1 MYRLVLI
8 FAATLAGV
16 SLAAQG
22 REPLRPLAHGM
33 RLKPEGRDDGFLYLF
48 HEPSGLW
55 VGRECQVRVP
65 LARPL
70 PEPLAPERQSERLE
84 LRLFG
89 AKSVGSLTPLGG
101 IRNEQRFDTWRW
113 WWISMPVGDIDL
125 PGPQRLGVQLL
136 WPPEADAPAEADT
149 LEIFDLP
156 AIDAAP
162 PEVWSE
168 WRGPDR
174 WRAGKSAWRDE
185 LRRTQGADAAK
196 SAKPFEIRCRAGL
209 WEVYARRK
217 K

>member
-1 MYRLVLI
+1 MFRLALI
-8 FAATLAGV
+8 FVVALAGV

-33 RLKPEGRDDGFLYLF
+33 RLKPEGRDEGFLYLF

-55 VGRECQVRVP
+55 VGRECQLRVP
-65 LARPL
+65 LARAL
-70 PEPLAPERQSERLE
+70 PEPLAPERQSERLQ
-84 LRLFG
+84 LHLIG
-89 AKSVGSLTPLGG
+89 AKSVESLTPSGG
-101 IRNEQRFDTWRW
+101 MRNEQRFGTWRW
-113 WWISMPVGDIDL
+113 WWLSMPVGDIDL
-125 PGPQRLGVQLL
+125 PGPQRLGVQLH
-136 WPPEADAPAEADT
+136 WPPEANAPAEADT

-185 LRRTQGADAAK
+185 LRRSQGADAPK
-196 SAKPFEIRCRAGL
+196 SANPFEIRCRAGL